1 MGEHPIFRDHVSV
14 DLAKQNDA
22 FVFYSGYTEEQLEPG
37 YHMLLNKISDHC
49 FDKLYLY
56 KKYAHKKFLKAAVYA
71 LEKAREHVG
80 QGEGM
85 VLA

>member
-1 MGEHPIFRDHVSV
+1 MLLDKI
-14 DLAKQNDA
+14 
-22 FVFYSGYTEEQLEPG
+22 TEPG
-37 YHMLLNKISDHC
+37 

-56 KKYAHKKFLKAAVYA
+56 KKYAHKKFLKAAVFA
-71 LEKAREHVG
+71 LEKAREQIS

>member
-1 MGEHPIFRDHVSV
+1 MSV
-14 DLAKQNDA
+14 DHGNKQNDA

-37 YHMLLNKISDHC
+37 YHMLVEKLTEPG

-56 KKYAHKKFLKAAVYA
+56 KKYAHKKVLKAAVYA
-71 LEKAREHVG
+71 LEKAREQLN

>member
-1 MGEHPIFRDHVSV
+1 VLILTRQ
-14 DLAKQNDA
+14 QNDA

-37 YHMLLNKISDHC
+37 YYMLLEKITEPG
-49 FDKLYLY
+49 FNKLYLY
-56 KKYAHKKFLKAAVYA
+56 KKYAHKRFLKASVYA
-71 LEKAREHVG
+71 LEVAREQVN

>member
-1 MGEHPIFRDHVSV
+1 MLLEKI
-14 DLAKQNDA
+14 
-22 FVFYSGYTEEQLEPG
+22 TEPG
-37 YHMLLNKISDHC
+37 

-71 LEKAREHVG
+71 LEKAREQAN